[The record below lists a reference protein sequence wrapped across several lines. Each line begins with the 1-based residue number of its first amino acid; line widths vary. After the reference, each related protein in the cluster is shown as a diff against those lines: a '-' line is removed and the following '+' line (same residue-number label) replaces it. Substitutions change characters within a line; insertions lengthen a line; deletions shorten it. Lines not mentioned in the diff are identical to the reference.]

1 MYQTF
6 PGIIIVHTSSPTA
19 RPPKGGCTM
28 HVWHYCYWGSCYVAP
43 ILRFLLM
50 CAVLLKKA
58 GTGPG
63 NETSTITLPPSY
75 AITFLGGKMLALFVC
90 GLLMTKSKCCC
101 VKHRSLD
108 TNRRVFPLFCE
119 LLEWKFLVDEQ
130 YKYVNGCQI
139 PFVVILQI
147 PQTMHWN
154 QFQIHFWQ
162 KHEDPNNALKLFL
175 LIFRWWWKLIIV
187 SCWFS
192 VCCVCWW
199 SVWCNVMVFALS
211 SGYLFFD
218 WRMST
223 EFCIIYCGWGNCTCV

>member
-1 MYQTF
+1 
-6 PGIIIVHTSSPTA
+6 
-19 RPPKGGCTM
+19 
-28 HVWHYCYWGSCYVAP
+28 
-43 ILRFLLM
+43 
-50 CAVLLKKA
+50 
-58 GTGPG
+58 
-63 NETSTITLPPSY
+63 
-75 AITFLGGKMLALFVC
+75 MLALFVC

-139 PFVVILQI
+139 QSELLLLYYKYPKLCIEINIFSFRFIFDKSMKTQI
-147 PQTMHWN
+147 
-154 QFQIHFWQ
+154 
-162 KHEDPNNALKLFL
+162 KLFL